1 MLDEIPRGALSPA
14 LKSIKDFSTCA
25 GVKDGRTTDA
35 LNDGA
40 APRLL
45 PVYEDLAESPGVIS
59 DGADI

>member
-45 PVYEDLAESPGVIS
+45 PVYDDLAESAGETS
-59 DGADI
+59 GAADI